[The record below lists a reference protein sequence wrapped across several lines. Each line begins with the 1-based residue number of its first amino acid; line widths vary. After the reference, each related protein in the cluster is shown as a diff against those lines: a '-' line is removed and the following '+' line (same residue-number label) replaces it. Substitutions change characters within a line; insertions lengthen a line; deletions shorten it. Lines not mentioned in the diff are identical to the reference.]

1 MPKGDNPNS
10 IKSVLEHGK
19 KTRFNGKT
27 AVEAGKKG
35 AKVSNRVQAERKSL
49 EERARIVLDTLIN
62 RKNGTEKIDVF
73 SAGCEQAAAQWAK
86 TGDPKYGKALAEL
99 AGQLTQKVEQV
110 VITPEVDF
118 DKLNDLRKA
127 LKGE

>member
-10 IKSVLEHGK
+10 KRNLLKGN
-19 KTRFNGKT
+19 RFRKGDT
-27 AVEAGKKG
+27 AGK
-35 AKVSNRVQAERKSL
+35 AEAARASNAAQARKRSI

-62 RKNGTEKIDVF
+62 RKNGTEKIDIF
-73 SAGCEQAAAQWAK
+73 SAGCEQAAAQWVK